1 MVEFLAVDFA
11 FDLLDVLFLADAF
24 SLVAAVG
31 ILLGVLVAT
40 G

>member
-11 FDLLDVLFLADAF
+11 FDVLFFADAF
-24 SLVAAVG
+24 LLVAAVG
-31 ILLGVLVAT
+31 ILLGVLLVAT